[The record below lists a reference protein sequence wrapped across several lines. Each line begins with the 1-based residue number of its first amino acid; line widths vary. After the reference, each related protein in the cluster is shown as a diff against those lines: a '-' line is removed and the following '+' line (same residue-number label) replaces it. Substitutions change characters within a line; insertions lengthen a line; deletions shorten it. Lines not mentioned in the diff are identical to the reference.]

1 MQGGTLIKV
10 HGTRPSLWESV
21 LTQGNNCLLTLAATI
36 IAACLAPAATAQEFY
51 AGKSIDLMIG
61 AQPGSG
67 YDVYGRTLARHMNR
81 HIPGNPAIVPK
92 NMPGAGSARAAG
104 FLANVAPQ
112 DGTVIAHIQP
122 GAILGPLLDPKAEKL
137 FNPLSMQFVGNINNG
152 TRVCLAGPRSKIRTF
167 EDARKMPGVFGGVAP
182 NDSTYDYGFM
192 HRNTTGAIFQ
202 MVTGY
207 RGSPALA
214 LALEQGEID
223 GFCGLDWSSLK
234 SQRPNWI
241 SDKTVSILIQDAIQP
256 NAELTAMGV
265 PHVMKY
271 AADETSRQVITFIVS
286 QQAFHRSFIAPPA
299 TPPDRLAILR
309 RAFDATVNDPQFL
322 AEAKKLRIDVAPLSG
337 ERVQEVVR
345 NLYTSPSDIV
355 GRARAAISP
364 ATAGEHR
371 K

>member
-1 MQGGTLIKV
+1 MI
-10 HGTRPSLWESV
+10 
-21 LTQGNNCLLTLAATI
+21 TQGNNCLLTLAATI

-81 HIPGNPAIVPK
+81 HIPGNPTVVPK

-104 FLANVAPQ
+104 FLANVARQ

-122 GAILGPLLDPKAEKL
+122 GAILRPLLDPRAEKL
-137 FNPLSMQFVGNINNG
+137 FNPLSMQFLGNINNG
-152 TRVCLAGPRSKIRTF
+152 TRVCLAGQHSKIRTF
-167 EDARKMPGVFGGVAP
+167 EDARRVKAVFGGVAP

-192 HRNTTGAIFQ
+192 HRKTSGAIYQ

-207 RGSPALA
+207 RGSTALA
-214 LALEQGEID
+214 LAVEQREID
-223 GFCGLDWSSLK
+223 GFCGLDWSTLK

-241 SDKTVSILIQDAIQP
+241 SDKLVNILIQDAIEP
-256 NAELTAMGV
+256 NEELTNMGV
-265 PHVMKY
+265 PHVLKY
-271 AADETSRQVITFIVS
+271 VADETNRKVITFIIS
-286 QQAFHRSFIAPPA
+286 QQVFHRSFIAPPA

-309 RAFDATVNDPQFL
+309 RAFDATMKDPQFL

-345 NLYTSPSDIV
+345 NLYLSPPEIV
-355 GRARAAISP
+355 GLAQAAINP
-364 ATAGEHR
+364 PIAGPHR